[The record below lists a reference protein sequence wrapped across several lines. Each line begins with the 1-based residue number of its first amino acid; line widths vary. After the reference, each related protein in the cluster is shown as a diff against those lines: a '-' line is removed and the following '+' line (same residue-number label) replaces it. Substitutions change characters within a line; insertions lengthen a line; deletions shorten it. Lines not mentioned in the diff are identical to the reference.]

1 MVIDT
6 FHLIRVLDRVD
17 KRNARSAWDKGV
29 KLYAHELI
37 GNLCYWTT
45 QGQYIETLRDAKKK
59 VLNGAESWEEYSRGG
74 CSLISDEEIAER
86 LCSPSELKRR
96 KGGLRPPREDKDW
109 LSCQARALGQTW
121 HIIRLALVQTAE

>member
-1 MVIDT
+1 MTIDT
-6 FHLIRVLDRVD
+6 FCLIRVLDRVD

-37 GNLCYWTT
+37 SNLCYWTT
-45 QGQYIETLRDAKKK
+45 QGQYIETLRDAEKKA
-59 VLNGAESWEEYSRGG
+59 LNGAESWEEYSRGG

-86 LCSPSELKRR
+86 LCSPSELKRC
-96 KGGLRPPREDKDW
+96 KGGLRPPREDEDW
-109 LSCQARALGQTW
+109 LSCQARALGQAW